1 MASVLRPP
9 SRVEATA
16 RARWTAAFSS
26 VWLRSFD
33 EMKRNHDSLCAR
45 LERTSVSTWRV
56 LKWMVS
62 MLCDLGGAASRPP
75 MMNGVEAACS
85 WTASKHPCLHLSALG
100 SGSAKVVQ
108 GVPPPA

>member
-1 MASVLRPP
+1 MASVLCPP
-9 SRVEATA
+9 SRAA
-16 RARWTAAFSS
+16 PIDRARWTAAFSS

-62 MLCDLGGAASRPP
+62 MLCDLGGAASKPP
-75 MMNGVEAACS
+75 MMNDVEAAPS
-85 WTASKHPCLHLSALG
+85 WAACKQPSLQLSTLACG
-100 SGSAKVVQ
+100 RAKVGQ